1 MRTKSAARKEYIVFM
16 NNDTLLYWH
25 KLENFYPYILEEQ
38 HNEKIKSFKI
48 ARECDYPDLENPT
61 IQENNCVRYYEVYLG
76 IFRVKSALDVI
87 AKQMNAEKEFRDDS
101 NETSCF
107 CKFRLKA
114 DGKFDET
121 SFRISSFPWAIN
133 RVKQKQI
140 ELNQWDDDFHEY
152 ETRLF
157 MQLFAWDEVVDYEKC
172 RQIVNRIKSELSWNI
187 EFSGCWMRIDRVVG
201 EKKDNQSQEHTAVVE
216 EEDRQID
223 ELIKANDL
231 LNSFYVRDLENVIN
245 NVSKQNYGQAL
256 EQYLNHNSDKRI
268 DVEHDKDAL
277 FAIFDP
283 KTMPYGKWP
292 SGYSLRSMQQLAV
305 NIAMNQKEGY
315 TPVFSVNGPPGTGK
329 TTLLRDVVAANV
341 VERAIALC
349 EYEKP
354 DDAFVKEI
362 GIISYNRYNN
372 TIKEIDD
379 KLKKYTMLVVTNN
392 NAAAKNITMELPD
405 IKSISKEYQDKYT
418 YFNQISDQVLK
429 RKTWGMCAAALGN
442 RKNCSAFIDVF
453 WPLKKEEDEFFDF
466 NRYLRTI
473 QTQKTAM
480 QYKEN
485 WKAAKDRFSSVLKE
499 VQTEYSKMDECY
511 CTLKKIRR
519 MQRNI
524 SEKERKLRAVRKR
537 LSKLYME
544 KGEAEKS
551 VQELEMQ
558 RLQMQKQKDEIR
570 QQVLFFKIRYW
581 ICPKNEM
588 IVAYKN
594 IEKKENKCLHE
605 KFEKQE
611 KIRILIKLIKEK
623 EDTEKQYGKEIEEQK
638 QKIELQNQQ
647 IDNFKKEYDEYV
659 PDDDYL
665 MKLTESE
672 KAQEYKTA
680 QEKAPWNGK
689 EINKLRETLFLEAMN
704 LQRAFVE
711 NSSQM
716 RDQLDAF
723 SKMMRGN
730 LSSTQLD
737 KYAASLFQ
745 GFALA
750 VPVISSTFASIGSFL
765 RYVGREDIGLVL
777 ADESGQAMPQAAAG
791 VIWRCRRVIAVG
803 DPLQIEPVVTIHDK
817 TIEFLKNY
825 YKQSAFIASKTTS
838 VQSLADAAN
847 NYIGIRELDGTN
859 FYVGS
864 PLLVHGR
871 CQKRIFDIANIIA
884 YNETMIYNTVDREE
898 SVCAWIDVKGQSQNK
913 HFVLEQAK
921 RILPIIKNEFIA
933 SWNKNGKSEIP
944 SLFIISPFRNVKAGL
959 ASYYRDND
967 FLYHNICESNDVE
980 CKQNIKDW
988 IRDNIGTIHTFQGK
1002 EADTVIICLGVDS
1015 GEKENGAVEWA
1026 CGRPNILNVAVTRA
1040 KNNLYIVGDADKWA
1054 SKPYFSTAYE
1064 LCEKCTDIKISVS

>member
-157 MQLFAWDEVVDYEKC
+157 MQLFA
-172 RQIVNRIKSELSWNI
+172 
-187 EFSGCWMRIDRVVG
+187 
-201 EKKDNQSQEHTAVVE
+201 
-216 EEDRQID
+216 
-223 ELIKANDL
+223 
-231 LNSFYVRDLENVIN
+231 
-245 NVSKQNYGQAL
+245 
-256 EQYLNHNSDKRI
+256 
-268 DVEHDKDAL
+268 
-277 FAIFDP
+277 
-283 KTMPYGKWP
+283 
-292 SGYSLRSMQQLAV
+292 
-305 NIAMNQKEGY
+305 
-315 TPVFSVNGPPGTGK
+315 
-329 TTLLRDVVAANV
+329 
-341 VERAIALC
+341 
-349 EYEKP
+349 
-354 DDAFVKEI
+354 
-362 GIISYNRYNN
+362 
-372 TIKEIDD
+372 
-379 KLKKYTMLVVTNN
+379 
-392 NAAAKNITMELPD
+392 
-405 IKSISKEYQDKYT
+405 
-418 YFNQISDQVLK
+418 
-429 RKTWGMCAAALGN
+429 
-442 RKNCSAFIDVF
+442 
-453 WPLKKEEDEFFDF
+453 
-466 NRYLRTI
+466 
-473 QTQKTAM
+473 
-480 QYKEN
+480 
-485 WKAAKDRFSSVLKE
+485 
-499 VQTEYSKMDECY
+499 YSKMDECY

>member
-1 MRTKSAARKEYIVFM
+1 M

-292 SGYSLRSMQQLAV
+292 SGYSL
-305 NIAMNQKEGY
+305 
-315 TPVFSVNGPPGTGK
+315 
-329 TTLLRDVVAANV
+329 
-341 VERAIALC
+341 
-349 EYEKP
+349 
-354 DDAFVKEI
+354 
-362 GIISYNRYNN
+362 
-372 TIKEIDD
+372 
-379 KLKKYTMLVVTNN
+379 
-392 NAAAKNITMELPD
+392 
-405 IKSISKEYQDKYT
+405 
-418 YFNQISDQVLK
+418 
-429 RKTWGMCAAALGN
+429 
-442 RKNCSAFIDVF
+442 
-453 WPLKKEEDEFFDF
+453 
-466 NRYLRTI
+466 
-473 QTQKTAM
+473 
-480 QYKEN
+480 
-485 WKAAKDRFSSVLKE
+485 
-499 VQTEYSKMDECY
+499 
-511 CTLKKIRR
+511 RR

-1015 GEKENGAVEWA
+1015 GDKENGAIEWA

-1064 LCEKCTDIKISVS
+1064 LCEKYTNINFFNY

>member
-1 MRTKSAARKEYIVFM
+1 MEGRRY
-16 NNDTLLYWH
+16 
-25 KLENFYPYILEEQ
+25 
-38 HNEKIKSFKI
+38 
-48 ARECDYPDLENPT
+48 RERGC
-61 IQENNCVRYYEVYLG
+61 
-76 IFRVKSALDVI
+76 
-87 AKQMNAEKEFRDDS
+87 
-101 NETSCF
+101 
-107 CKFRLKA
+107 
-114 DGKFDET
+114 
-121 SFRISSFPWAIN
+121 N
-133 RVKQKQI
+133 R
-140 ELNQWDDDFHEY
+140 
-152 ETRLF
+152 
-157 MQLFAWDEVVDYEKC
+157 
-172 RQIVNRIKSELSWNI
+172 
-187 EFSGCWMRIDRVVG
+187 
-201 EKKDNQSQEHTAVVE
+201 
-216 EEDRQID
+216 
-223 ELIKANDL
+223 
-231 LNSFYVRDLENVIN
+231 
-245 NVSKQNYGQAL
+245 
-256 EQYLNHNSDKRI
+256 
-268 DVEHDKDAL
+268 
-277 FAIFDP
+277 
-283 KTMPYGKWP
+283 
-292 SGYSLRSMQQLAV
+292 
-305 NIAMNQKEGY
+305 
-315 TPVFSVNGPPGTGK
+315 
-329 TTLLRDVVAANV
+329 
-341 VERAIALC
+341 
-349 EYEKP
+349 
-354 DDAFVKEI
+354 
-362 GIISYNRYNN
+362 
-372 TIKEIDD
+372 
-379 KLKKYTMLVVTNN
+379 
-392 NAAAKNITMELPD
+392 
-405 IKSISKEYQDKYT
+405 
-418 YFNQISDQVLK
+418 
-429 RKTWGMCAAALGN
+429 
-442 RKNCSAFIDVF
+442 
-453 WPLKKEEDEFFDF
+453 
-466 NRYLRTI
+466 
-473 QTQKTAM
+473 
-480 QYKEN
+480 
-485 WKAAKDRFSSVLKE
+485 
-499 VQTEYSKMDECY
+499 
-511 CTLKKIRR
+511 
-519 MQRNI
+519 
-524 SEKERKLRAVRKR
+524 
-537 LSKLYME
+537 
-544 KGEAEKS
+544 
-551 VQELEMQ
+551 
-558 RLQMQKQKDEIR
+558 
-570 QQVLFFKIRYW
+570 
-581 ICPKNEM
+581 
-588 IVAYKN
+588 KN

-605 KFEKQE
+605 KFAKQE
-611 KIRILIKLIKEK
+611 KIRTLEDQITEEK
-623 EDTEKQYGKEIEEQK
+623 DTEKQYGKEIEEQK

-647 IDNFKKEYDEYV
+647 IDNFKKEYEEYV

-730 LSSTQLD
+730 LSSAQLD

-847 NYIGIRELDGTN
+847 SYIGIRELDGTN

-921 RILPIIKNEFIA
+921 RILPIIKNKFIA
-933 SWNKNGKSEIP
+933 SWNKNGKAEIP

-988 IRDNIGTIHTFQGK
+988 IRNNIGTIHTFQGK

-1064 LCEKCTDIKISVS
+1064 LCEKYTNINFFNY

>member
-1 MRTKSAARKEYIVFM
+1 
-16 NNDTLLYWH
+16 
-25 KLENFYPYILEEQ
+25 
-38 HNEKIKSFKI
+38 
-48 ARECDYPDLENPT
+48 
-61 IQENNCVRYYEVYLG
+61 
-76 IFRVKSALDVI
+76 
-87 AKQMNAEKEFRDDS
+87 
-101 NETSCF
+101 
-107 CKFRLKA
+107 
-114 DGKFDET
+114 
-121 SFRISSFPWAIN
+121 
-133 RVKQKQI
+133 
-140 ELNQWDDDFHEY
+140 
-152 ETRLF
+152 
-157 MQLFAWDEVVDYEKC
+157 
-172 RQIVNRIKSELSWNI
+172 
-187 EFSGCWMRIDRVVG
+187 
-201 EKKDNQSQEHTAVVE
+201 
-216 EEDRQID
+216 
-223 ELIKANDL
+223 
-231 LNSFYVRDLENVIN
+231 
-245 NVSKQNYGQAL
+245 
-256 EQYLNHNSDKRI
+256 
-268 DVEHDKDAL
+268 
-277 FAIFDP
+277 
-283 KTMPYGKWP
+283 
-292 SGYSLRSMQQLAV
+292 
-305 NIAMNQKEGY
+305 
-315 TPVFSVNGPPGTGK
+315 
-329 TTLLRDVVAANV
+329 
-341 VERAIALC
+341 
-349 EYEKP
+349 
-354 DDAFVKEI
+354 
-362 GIISYNRYNN
+362 
-372 TIKEIDD
+372 
-379 KLKKYTMLVVTNN
+379 
-392 NAAAKNITMELPD
+392 
-405 IKSISKEYQDKYT
+405 
-418 YFNQISDQVLK
+418 
-429 RKTWGMCAAALGN
+429 
-442 RKNCSAFIDVF
+442 
-453 WPLKKEEDEFFDF
+453 
-466 NRYLRTI
+466 
-473 QTQKTAM
+473 
-480 QYKEN
+480 
-485 WKAAKDRFSSVLKE
+485 
-499 VQTEYSKMDECY
+499 
-511 CTLKKIRR
+511 
-519 MQRNI
+519 
-524 SEKERKLRAVRKR
+524 
-537 LSKLYME
+537 
-544 KGEAEKS
+544 
-551 VQELEMQ
+551 
-558 RLQMQKQKDEIR
+558 
-570 QQVLFFKIRYW
+570 
-581 ICPKNEM
+581 
-588 IVAYKN
+588 
-594 IEKKENKCLHE
+594 
-605 KFEKQE
+605 
-611 KIRILIKLIKEK
+611 
-623 EDTEKQYGKEIEEQK
+623 
-638 QKIELQNQQ
+638 
-647 IDNFKKEYDEYV
+647 
-659 PDDDYL
+659 

-777 ADESGQAMPQAAAG
+777 ADESGQAMPQAAG

-921 RILPIIKNEFIA
+921 RILPIIKNKFIA
-933 SWNKNGKSEIP
+933 SWNKNGKAEIP

-1015 GEKENGAVEWA
+1015 GEKENGAIEWA

-1064 LCEKCTDIKISVS
+1064 LCEKYTNINFLTISKD

>member
-1 MRTKSAARKEYIVFM
+1 MRS
-16 NNDTLLYWH
+16 
-25 KLENFYPYILEEQ
+25 
-38 HNEKIKSFKI
+38 
-48 ARECDYPDLENPT
+48 
-61 IQENNCVRYYEVYLG
+61 
-76 IFRVKSALDVI
+76 
-87 AKQMNAEKEFRDDS
+87 
-101 NETSCF
+101 
-107 CKFRLKA
+107 
-114 DGKFDET
+114 GK
-121 SFRISSFPWAIN
+121 
-133 RVKQKQI
+133 
-140 ELNQWDDDFHEY
+140 
-152 ETRLF
+152 
-157 MQLFAWDEVVDYEKC
+157 C
-172 RQIVNRIKSELSWNI
+172 
-187 EFSGCWMRIDRVVG
+187 
-201 EKKDNQSQEHTAVVE
+201 
-216 EEDRQID
+216 
-223 ELIKANDL
+223 
-231 LNSFYVRDLENVIN
+231 N

-354 DDAFVKEI
+354 DDVFVKEI

-623 EDTEKQYGKEIEEQK
+623 EDTEKQYGKEIEEQE

-730 LSSTQLD
+730 LGSTQLD
-737 KYAASLFQ
+737 KYAAALFQ

-777 ADESGQAMPQAAAG
+777 ADESGQAMPQAAG

-921 RILPIIKNEFIA
+921 RILPIIKNKFIA
-933 SWNKNGKSEIP
+933 SWNKNGKAEIP

>member
-1 MRTKSAARKEYIVFM
+1 M
-16 NNDTLLYWH
+16 NIKTLLYWH
-25 KLENFYPYILEEQ
+25 KLENFYPYILQDQ
-38 HNEKIKSFKI
+38 HNEKIRSFKI
-48 ARECDYPDLENPT
+48 LKECDFPDFENPT
-61 IQENNCVRYYEVYLG
+61 IPENNCVRYYEVYFG
-76 IFRVKSALDVI
+76 IFTMRSALDVI
-87 AKQMNAEKEFRDDS
+87 VKQMDTSQGFCDEIDEK
-101 NETSCF
+101 SCF
-107 CKFRLKA
+107 CKFRLNA
-114 DGKFDET
+114 DGRFDET
-121 SFRISSFPWAIN
+121 SFKISSFPWAIN
-133 RVKQKQI
+133 RVKEKKI
-140 ELNQWDDDFHEY
+140 DLDEWDKDFHEF
-152 ETRLF
+152 EKRLF
-157 MQLFAWDEVVDYEKC
+157 VQLFEWDEVLDYKKC
-172 RQIVNRIKSELSWNI
+172 DQIFERIKSELSWEI
-187 EFSGCWMRIDRVVG
+187 EYADYWMRIDRVVG
-201 EKKDNQSQEHTAVVE
+201 EKKSQSKEQIEAVE
-216 EEDRQID
+216 EENREID

-231 LNSFYVRDLENVIN
+231 LNSFYVRDLENVIR
-245 NVSKQNYGQAL
+245 NVMNQNYGQAL
-256 EQYLNHNSDKRI
+256 DKYLNHNSDKRI

-277 FAIFDP
+277 FEIFDP
-283 KTMPYGKWP
+283 KNMPYGKWP

-305 NIAMNQKEGY
+305 NIAMNEEEY

-341 VERAIALC
+341 VERAMALC
-349 EYEKP
+349 KYEKP
-354 DDAFVKEI
+354 DDAFVRELGTI
-362 GIISYNRYNN
+362 TYNQYNN

-379 KLKKYTMLVVTNN
+379 NLKKYTMLVVTNN

-405 IKSISKEYQDKYT
+405 IKSICAEYHDKYT
-418 YFNQISDQVLK
+418 YFNEISDQILN

-442 RKNCSAFIDVF
+442 RKNCSEFIDVF
-453 WPLKKEEDEFFDF
+453 WPLKKEEDELFDF
-466 NRYLRTI
+466 NRYLRKI
-473 QTQKTAM
+473 QTQKTAV

-485 WKAAKDRFSSVLKE
+485 WQNAKKRFCEVLGEVQIEYLNMDDCYRRLKE
-499 VQTEYSKMDECY
+499 LRKLYIS
-511 CTLKKIRR
+511 
-519 MQRNI
+519 I
-524 SEKERKLRAVRKR
+524 SEITKKSDAVGEHLNCLYGEKEKD
-537 LSKLYME
+537 
-544 KGEAEKS
+544 EKS
-551 VQELEMQ
+551 VADLE
-558 RLQMQKQKDEIR
+558 QKLTQAEDRKQEIR
-570 QQVLFFKIRYW
+570 QQVLFFKLRYF
-581 ICPKNEM
+581 INSKNSM
-588 IVAYKN
+588 IVMYKN
-594 IEKKENKCLHE
+594 IEKMKEEYLNE
-605 KFEKQE
+605 KYEKQD
-611 KIRILIKLIKEK
+611 RISVLINQIQDEENTQEQYLKELSEQK
-623 EDTEKQYGKEIEEQK
+623 SEIEQQK
-638 QKIELQNQQ
+638 QEIEK
-647 IDNFKKEYDEYV
+647 FKKEYEVNV
-659 PDDDYL
+659 PDEDYL
-665 MKLTESE
+665 MELTG
-672 KAQEYKTA
+672 QETPQKYKEA

-689 EINKLRETLFLEAMN
+689 RINKLRETLFLEAMN

-716 RDQLDAF
+716 RNQLDAF
-723 SKMMRGN
+723 GKMMRGN

-737 KYAASLFQ
+737 KYAAPLFQ
-745 GFALA
+745 GFVLA

-825 YKQSAFIASKTTS
+825 YKQSAFIASRTTS

-847 NYIGIRELDGTN
+847 DYIGIRELDGTN

-933 SWNKNGKSEIP
+933 SWNKNGKAEIP

-959 ASYYRDND
+959 AKYYRDND
-967 FLYHNICESNDVE
+967 FLYHEICESNDVE
-980 CKQNIKDW
+980 CKQNIKKW

-1015 GEKENGAVEWA
+1015 GDKENGAIEWA

-1064 LCEKCTDIKISVS
+1064 LCEKCTDIKLSIF

>member
-1 MRTKSAARKEYIVFM
+1 M

-152 ETRLF
+152 EKRLF

-292 SGYSLRSMQQLAV
+292 SGYSL
-305 NIAMNQKEGY
+305 
-315 TPVFSVNGPPGTGK
+315 
-329 TTLLRDVVAANV
+329 
-341 VERAIALC
+341 
-349 EYEKP
+349 
-354 DDAFVKEI
+354 
-362 GIISYNRYNN
+362 
-372 TIKEIDD
+372 
-379 KLKKYTMLVVTNN
+379 
-392 NAAAKNITMELPD
+392 
-405 IKSISKEYQDKYT
+405 
-418 YFNQISDQVLK
+418 
-429 RKTWGMCAAALGN
+429 
-442 RKNCSAFIDVF
+442 
-453 WPLKKEEDEFFDF
+453 
-466 NRYLRTI
+466 
-473 QTQKTAM
+473 
-480 QYKEN
+480 
-485 WKAAKDRFSSVLKE
+485 
-499 VQTEYSKMDECY
+499 
-511 CTLKKIRR
+511 RR

-825 YKQSAFIASKTTS
+825 YKQSAFVASKTTS

-1064 LCEKCTDIKISVS
+1064 LCEKYTNINFFNY

>member
-1 MRTKSAARKEYIVFM
+1 
-16 NNDTLLYWH
+16 
-25 KLENFYPYILEEQ
+25 
-38 HNEKIKSFKI
+38 
-48 ARECDYPDLENPT
+48 
-61 IQENNCVRYYEVYLG
+61 
-76 IFRVKSALDVI
+76 
-87 AKQMNAEKEFRDDS
+87 
-101 NETSCF
+101 
-107 CKFRLKA
+107 
-114 DGKFDET
+114 
-121 SFRISSFPWAIN
+121 
-133 RVKQKQI
+133 
-140 ELNQWDDDFHEY
+140 
-152 ETRLF
+152 
-157 MQLFAWDEVVDYEKC
+157 
-172 RQIVNRIKSELSWNI
+172 
-187 EFSGCWMRIDRVVG
+187 
-201 EKKDNQSQEHTAVVE
+201 
-216 EEDRQID
+216 
-223 ELIKANDL
+223 
-231 LNSFYVRDLENVIN
+231 
-245 NVSKQNYGQAL
+245 
-256 EQYLNHNSDKRI
+256 
-268 DVEHDKDAL
+268 
-277 FAIFDP
+277 
-283 KTMPYGKWP
+283 
-292 SGYSLRSMQQLAV
+292 
-305 NIAMNQKEGY
+305 
-315 TPVFSVNGPPGTGK
+315 
-329 TTLLRDVVAANV
+329 
-341 VERAIALC
+341 
-349 EYEKP
+349 
-354 DDAFVKEI
+354 
-362 GIISYNRYNN
+362 
-372 TIKEIDD
+372 
-379 KLKKYTMLVVTNN
+379 
-392 NAAAKNITMELPD
+392 
-405 IKSISKEYQDKYT
+405 
-418 YFNQISDQVLK
+418 
-429 RKTWGMCAAALGN
+429 
-442 RKNCSAFIDVF
+442 
-453 WPLKKEEDEFFDF
+453 
-466 NRYLRTI
+466 
-473 QTQKTAM
+473 M

-647 IDNFKKEYDEYV
+647 IDNFKTEYDDYV
-659 PDDDYL
+659 PDDAYL

>member
-1 MRTKSAARKEYIVFM
+1 
-16 NNDTLLYWH
+16 
-25 KLENFYPYILEEQ
+25 
-38 HNEKIKSFKI
+38 
-48 ARECDYPDLENPT
+48 
-61 IQENNCVRYYEVYLG
+61 
-76 IFRVKSALDVI
+76 
-87 AKQMNAEKEFRDDS
+87 
-101 NETSCF
+101 
-107 CKFRLKA
+107 
-114 DGKFDET
+114 
-121 SFRISSFPWAIN
+121 
-133 RVKQKQI
+133 
-140 ELNQWDDDFHEY
+140 
-152 ETRLF
+152 
-157 MQLFAWDEVVDYEKC
+157 
-172 RQIVNRIKSELSWNI
+172 
-187 EFSGCWMRIDRVVG
+187 MRIDRVVG

-292 SGYSLRSMQQLAV
+292 SGYSL
-305 NIAMNQKEGY
+305 
-315 TPVFSVNGPPGTGK
+315 
-329 TTLLRDVVAANV
+329 
-341 VERAIALC
+341 
-349 EYEKP
+349 
-354 DDAFVKEI
+354 
-362 GIISYNRYNN
+362 
-372 TIKEIDD
+372 
-379 KLKKYTMLVVTNN
+379 
-392 NAAAKNITMELPD
+392 
-405 IKSISKEYQDKYT
+405 
-418 YFNQISDQVLK
+418 
-429 RKTWGMCAAALGN
+429 
-442 RKNCSAFIDVF
+442 
-453 WPLKKEEDEFFDF
+453 
-466 NRYLRTI
+466 
-473 QTQKTAM
+473 
-480 QYKEN
+480 
-485 WKAAKDRFSSVLKE
+485 
-499 VQTEYSKMDECY
+499 
-511 CTLKKIRR
+511 RR

-1064 LCEKCTDIKISVS
+1064 LCEKCTNINFFNY